1 VAETPTLRPLGVGE
15 VLDAGIKLYLRHWK
29 PLMIC
34 VVGIVLPIEILSAL
48 VVSSIDPDS
57 LRFSFDTSSSSSNGP
72 SGNEVGALIVLY
84 CLTFLGILLA
94 TAACFKAVADAWLG
108 AEPEAGRS
116 LGFALRR
123 LPRLVWLVI
132 IASCCLV
139 PAFIAFFIPGVWLS
153 IAWSLAVPA
162 LLFERIG
169 AFKGLARSFRLV
181 RGRWWPI
188 FGGVL
193 AAYLMTLVI
202 GIFVSFLPSAIAT
215 AIAEDNDLVN
225 GIATVVGGTVSQMI
239 ATPYLAAVITLLY
252 FDQRV
257 RKEGFDLQLL
267 AEGLGRPRDPDAPI
281 PAPLVGPKSPPAPAP
296 QREWWRDPA
305 PAGPGTYG
313 SGFEAPSSDARP
325 PPAAE
330 TPPPASGG
338 SWAAPSPEVPAS
350 PPPPNDEPP
359 KPDPKRADWLPP
371 EAPRGPGG
379 L

>member
-48 VVSSIDPDS
+48 VVSSIDPES
-57 LRFSFDTSSSSSNGP
+57 LRFSLDTSSSSSDGP
-72 SGNEVGALIVLY
+72 SGNEVGAIIVLEG
-84 CLTFLGILLA
+84 LTFLGILFA
-94 TAACFKAVADAWLG
+94 TAACFKAVADGWLG
-108 AEPEAGRS
+108 VEPEAGRS

-132 IASCCLV
+132 VAFCCLV
-139 PAFIAFFIPGVWLS
+139 PAFIALFVPFVWLS
-153 IAWSLAVPA
+153 VAWSLAVPA

-169 AFKGLARSFRLV
+169 AFKALARSFRLV

-188 FGGVL
+188 LGALLV
-193 AAYLMTLVI
+193 AYLMTLII

-215 AIAEDNDLVN
+215 AVAEDNDLVN
-225 GIATVVGGTVSQMI
+225 GIASVVGGTVSQMI

-252 FDQRV
+252 FDMRV

-267 AEGLGRPRDPDAPI
+267 AEGLGQARDPNAPI
-281 PAPLVGPKSPPAPAP
+281 PAPPAGPDVPLPVAPK
-296 QREWWRDPA
+296 RDWWRDPVS
-305 PAGPGTYG
+305 AGPGTYG
-313 SGFEAPSSDARP
+313 SGFEAPSSEEPPAPERP
-325 PPAAE
+325 PSA
-330 TPPPASGG
+330 GG
-338 SWAAPSPEVPAS
+338 SWAAPSAETPPADPPRDDAKEPAS
-350 PPPPNDEPP
+350 
-359 KPDPKRADWLPP
+359 DPKRADWLPP
-371 EAPRGPGG
+371 EAPQGPGG

>member
-15 VLDAGIKLYLRHWK
+15 ILDAGVKLYLRHWK

-34 VVGIVLPIEILSAL
+34 VVGIVLPLEILSAL

-57 LRFSFDTSSSSSNGP
+57 LRFSFDTSSSSGNRP
-72 SGNEVGALIVLY
+72 SGNEYAAIIVLES
-84 CLTFLGILLA
+84 LTLVGILFA

-108 AEPEAGRS
+108 ASPEAGRS

-132 IASCCLV
+132 VAVCALV
-139 PAFIAFFIPGVWLS
+139 PAFFAFFVPGVWLS
-153 IAWSLAVPA
+153 IAWTLAVPA

-169 AFKGLARSFRLV
+169 AFKALGRSFKLV

-188 FGGVL
+188 FGAVI
-193 AAYLMTLVI
+193 AAYLMTFVI
-202 GIFVSFLPSAIAT
+202 SLFVSLVPSAIANL
-215 AIAEDNDLVN
+215 IADDNDLVN
-225 GIATVVGGTVSQMI
+225 GIASVVGGTVSQMI

-281 PAPLVGPKSPPAPAP
+281 PAPPAGPHAPPAPVP
-296 QREWWRDPA
+296 RREWWHDPV

-313 SGFEAPSSDARP
+313 SGFEAPSSAEG
-325 PPAAE
+325 PAPGA
-330 TPPPASGG
+330 PSPGG
-338 SWAAPSPEVPAS
+338 SWAAPSPEAPPDAPSPATD
-350 PPPPNDEPP
+350 DEPP
-359 KPDPKRADWLPP
+359 RRDPKRADWLPP